1 MAIQDDTETKTK
13 PTIDELF
20 ASGRM
25 NMSVPHEAV
34 VNYIYFDGE
43 CVGTMWVEIDDENP
57 RGFF

>member
-1 MAIQDDTETKTK
+1 MTIQDDTETKTK

-34 VNYIYFDGE
+34 VN
-43 CVGTMWVEIDDENP
+43 
-57 RGFF
+57 